1 MPGAV
6 VAIQT
11 FGDFL
16 GFNPHCHILCT
27 DGCFIGTGA
36 FRVAP
41 VVVRKDLEEIFRHK
55 VFRMLLSKG
64 KITEE
69 LVSMLMSWRHSGFN
83 VFCGPCIYPRD
94 ETAMEN
100 LARYIIR
107 ASFSQERMSYVEEE
121 AQVLYRSKDGEEEK
135 IFDAMEWP
143 RLLSGCK
150 HWRLCVLMCQT

>member
-16 GFNPHCHILCT
+16 GFNPHSHILFT
-27 DGCFIGTGA
+27 DGCFIGTGV
-36 FRVAP
+36 FWVAP
-41 VVVRKDLEEIFRHK
+41 VVVCKEFKEIFRQK

-69 LVSMLMSWRHSGFN
+69 LVSMLMSWHHSGFN
-83 VFCGPCIYPRD
+83 VFCGPRIYPRD

-121 AQVLYRSKDGEEEK
+121 VQVLYRSKDGEEEK